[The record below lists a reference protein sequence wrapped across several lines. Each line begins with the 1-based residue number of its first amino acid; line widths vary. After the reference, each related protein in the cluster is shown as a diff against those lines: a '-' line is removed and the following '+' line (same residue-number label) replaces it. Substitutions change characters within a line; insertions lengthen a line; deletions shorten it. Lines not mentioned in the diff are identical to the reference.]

1 MLPVLQMASDGN
13 EHKASEM
20 VEKISD
26 DFQLSLDERTELLA
40 SGNQAVINNRIG
52 WARSYLKKAGLLDS
66 SRRGYVRITD
76 KGRALLRTAPE
87 RINVKLL
94 DQYPEFV
101 NFREGKSETANQRS
115 DDDKQS
121 EDQALTPEDALA
133 DAYVVMTENL
143 QAEVLSIV
151 LESTPAFFE
160 RLVVDLLVG
169 MGYGGNRQDAGRAMG
184 KSGDGG
190 IDGIIN
196 EDRLGLDVIYIQ
208 AKRWEGNVGRPE
220 IQKFAGALQ
229 GQRAKK
235 GVFITTS
242 NFTKDALEYVSL
254 IDTRIILIDGKLL
267 TKLMIEFNIG
277 VSTVGRY
284 EVKSIDTD
292 YFDN

>member
-1 MLPVLQMASDGN
+1 MVSDGHQ
-13 EHKASEM
+13 HKASEM
-20 VEKISD
+20 VEKIAD
-26 DFQLSLDERTELLA
+26 DFNLTLDERTELLA
-40 SGNQAVINNRIG
+40 SDNQAVINNRIG

-66 SRRGYVRITD
+66 TKRGYVQITD
-76 KGRALLRTAPE
+76 RGCELLRTAPD
-87 RINVKLL
+87 RIDAKLL
-94 DQYPEFV
+94 EQYPEFV
-101 NFREGKSETANQRS
+101 SFKQGKHET
-115 DDDKQS
+115 DDQVTNDNKKL

-133 DAYVVMTENL
+133 DAYGVLTENL
-143 QAEVLSIV
+143 QVEVLAIILDS
-151 LESTPAFFE
+151 SPSFFE

-169 MGYGGNRQDAGRAMG
+169 MGYGGNKQAAGRAMG

-242 NFTKDALEYVSL
+242 GFTKDALEYVSL

-284 EVKSIDTD
+284 EVKSLDTD